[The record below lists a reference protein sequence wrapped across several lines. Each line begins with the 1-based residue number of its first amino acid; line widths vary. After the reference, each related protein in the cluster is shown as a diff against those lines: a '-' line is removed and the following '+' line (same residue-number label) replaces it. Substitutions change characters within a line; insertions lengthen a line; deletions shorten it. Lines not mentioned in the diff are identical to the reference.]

1 MQTIQINQR
10 AAPTIFTTQDGRPFA
25 ALIDYDLYLTFQEA
39 ITAWYAAHADPATAE
54 LLRLHRQ
61 AMREIE
67 QDPSQ
72 LVTDEELE
80 RDISAKVNHVG
91 H

>member
-10 AAPTIFTTQDGRPFA
+10 TAPTIFTTPDGRPFA
-25 ALIDYDLYLTFQEA
+25 ALIDYDLYLTFQES
-39 ITAWYAAHADPATAE
+39 ITAWYAVHADPATAE
-54 LLRLHRQ
+54 LLRLYHQ
-61 AMREIE
+61 AMAEIK

-72 LVTDEELE
+72 LVTNEELE
-80 RDISAKVNHVG
+80 RDIRAKVNHVG